1 MDVEASHESP
11 PLRSKTM
18 RRLLVATNCVMLALG
33 VTGGQLLSR
42 LYFSKGGHRQWLS
55 GWLQTGGWPLLL
67 PPVAASYVRRRARY
81 RSAPALLTQT
91 QPRIL
96 LAAAG
101 LGLIAGVDNLLYAWG
116 LEFLPVSTSAILIS
130 TQLAFTVLFAFLIV
144 RQRLTMATVNAVALL
159 TVGAVVLGLHVS
171 SDRPAGVTR
180 SQYWLG
186 FTLTLGAAVLYG
198 LFLPLVELTYK
209 CAAGGGRAV
218 TYALVVELQLVMGF
232 VATAFCTVG
241 MIVNKDFQRRARF
254 HSTPR
259 QGRTRQP
266 PSCRVRVRV
275 RGQTPAASRSAMDVE
290 ARKDAAPARGK
301 AVRRFLVALNCGM
314 LALGAIGGPLLSRL
328 YFSKGGHRQWLSAW
342 LETGGWPLLLVPVAA
357 SFGARRARDRGAP
370 VLLTPPRILLAAA
383 GLGVATGVDDFVYA
397 YGLAYLPVSTS
408 AILISTQLAFTVF
421 FAFLVVRQRLTA
433 ASVNAVA
440 LLTVGAVVLGL
451 HVSSDRPPGVTRGR
465 YWLGFSLTLCA
476 AALYG
481 LVLPL
486 VELAYRRAA
495 GGGRAVTYALVVE
508 MQLVMGF
515 FATAFCTVGMV
526 VNKDFQAIPREA
538 RQYELGE
545 ARYYMVLAW
554 AAVLWQCFFLGAVG
568 VIFCVHTLLA
578 GILIAV
584 FIPVTEVAAV
594 IFLHE
599 KFSSEK
605 GVALALSLWGL
616 ASYSYGEWSQAKAKK
631 EKKSEEDDGEVAQA
645 VP

>member
-241 MIVNKDFQRRARF
+241 MIVNKDFQVRDAPHIRVAYIRTF
-254 HSTPR
+254 HFNS
-259 QGRTRQP
+259 
-266 PSCRVRVRV
+266 
-275 RGQTPAASRSAMDVE
+275 
-290 ARKDAAPARGK
+290 
-301 AVRRFLVALNCGM
+301 
-314 LALGAIGGPLLSRL
+314 PL
-328 YFSKGGHRQWLSAW
+328 
-342 LETGGWPLLLVPVAA
+342 
-357 SFGARRARDRGAP
+357 
-370 VLLTPPRILLAAA
+370 A
-383 GLGVATGVDDFVYA
+383 GLQ
-397 YGLAYLPVSTS
+397 P
-408 AILISTQLAFTVF
+408 
-421 FAFLVVRQRLTA
+421 LTYTP
-433 ASVNAVA
+433 S
-440 LLTVGAVVLGL
+440 
-451 HVSSDRPPGVTRGR
+451 
-465 YWLGFSLTLCA
+465 
-476 AALYG
+476 
-481 LVLPL
+481 
-486 VELAYRRAA
+486 
-495 GGGRAVTYALVVE
+495 
-508 MQLVMGF
+508 
-515 FATAFCTVGMV
+515 
-526 VNKDFQAIPREA
+526 
-538 RQYELGE
+538 
-545 ARYYMVLAW
+545 
-554 AAVLWQCFFLGAVG
+554 
-568 VIFCVHTLLA
+568 
-578 GILIAV
+578 
-584 FIPVTEVAAV
+584 
-594 IFLHE
+594 
-599 KFSSEK
+599 
-605 GVALALSLWGL
+605 
-616 ASYSYGEWSQAKAKK
+616 AKK
-631 EKKSEEDDGEVAQA
+631 
-645 VP
+645 